1 MLGTYQNFPNK
12 IHFAKT
18 FVYSLSKK
26 RLQRNLIQ
34 VLKEANSR
42 TFNFEEICNP
52 SIPNSTVVF
61 EFGIA
66 DTEVFSY
73 LDGVEALKLEERV
86 NREPLKMM
94 DLFCGLRYY
103 KNTKPKRTPLKFD
116 YYMLRMI
123 FGQNQT
129 LELSVYHE
137 KGPRYILPED
147 LAVFIEN
154 RINGFSQ
161 KKVLKPLITD

>member
-1 MLGTYQNFPNK
+1 MLGTYQNFPDK

-26 RLQRNLIQ
+26 ILQRNLIQ
-34 VLKEANSR
+34 VFKEVNNK
-42 TFNFEEICNP
+42 TFSFEEICNP
-52 SIPNSTVVF
+52 SIPNSIVVF

-73 LDGVEALKLEERV
+73 IDKVEAETLEEKV
-86 NREPLKMM
+86 NREPLKTM
-94 DLFCGLRYY
+94 DFFCGLRYY

-116 YYMLRMI
+116 YYMFRMI
-123 FGQNQT
+123 FGEKQT
-129 LELSVYHE
+129 LELSIYHE

-154 RINGFSQ
+154 KINGFSQ
-161 KKVLKPLITD
+161 KKVLKPFISD